1 MSILLERYCQVCM
14 QLQNLRKIAKNRKP
28 NDFSCYLR
36 FFVVLCHVNEIL
48 RYFR

>member
-1 MSILLERYCQVCM
+1 MSILLERYYQVCM
-14 QLQNLRKIAKNRKP
+14 QLQNLRKMAKNRKS

-36 FFVVLCHVNEIL
+36 FFIVLCHVNEIL